1 MNGQQQTTKK
11 TRSAG
16 RKTVV
21 KNPVT
26 LAVGN
31 PPITEI
37 EDPSERV
44 YRDIAKAVLE
54 QRLQPG
60 TKLGEQLLCEIFDVN
75 RPVIRRALMRLS
87 YETLVEIRPHRGAFV
102 ASPTPLDARQ
112 IFEARRALED
122 WVVRICAERIDPD
135 ALKSLR
141 KHVAIEQNARLS
153 DDRVLWIWLSGQFHL
168 ELAAATG
175 NNRIHRYLED
185 LIAQTSLIISLYGG
199 AERVA
204 CEDDVHSKI
213 VDAIAR
219 ADADQAISLMRAHL
233 VACEAGLSFEE
244 KGHATDLRAIFPIS
258 TKQ

>member
-1 MNGQQQTTKK
+1 MNGDPKATK
-11 TRSAG
+11 SLG
-16 RKTVV
+16 RAARKSVPQ
-21 KNPVT
+21 NPVNMAGT
-26 LAVGN
+26 KPNIKEA
-31 PPITEI
+31 

-60 TKLGEQLLCEIFDVN
+60 TKLGEQLLCEIFNVN

-122 WVVRICAERIDPD
+122 WVVRICAERIDPN
-135 ALKSLR
+135 ALQSLTQ
-141 KHVAIEQNARLS
+141 HVAIEQEARLS
-153 DDRVLWIWLSGQFHL
+153 DDRVRWIRLSGQFHL

-175 NNRIHRYLED
+175 NSRIQRYLED

-204 CEDDVHSKI
+204 CEDNDHSEI
-213 VDAIAR
+213 VAAIAR
-219 ADADQAISLMRAHL
+219 ADADHAISLMRAHL
-233 VACEAGLSFEE
+233 AACEAGLSFEE
-244 KGHATDLRAIFPIS
+244 KGHATDLRAIFPVS
-258 TKQ
+258 GKR